1 MLRPPVPQLV
11 GGCTDKGMRKYNTTF
26 ATNIATERLASDH
39 ASQELARLLIPMAP
53 LPRFS
58 GPVLTILL

>member
-26 ATNIATERLASDH
+26 ATNIATERPASDH

-53 LPRFS
+53 RPCSL
-58 GPVLTILL
+58 GAVVTTLL